1 MDYWLF
7 YPTYYR
13 VMELSSKEQKVV
25 DWVIKNQETMTAA
38 GNHFGITYHHV
49 EHIFDKLSFIANKAL
64 EERYNRMMPKAK
76 EFKASYKDLIIP
88 SDTSLTVGDY
98 IKYYK

>member
-1 MDYWLF
+1 M
-7 YPTYYR
+7 YR
-13 VMELSSKEQKVV
+13 SLAP
-25 DWVIKNQETMTAA
+25 I
-38 GNHFGITYHHV
+38 
-49 EHIFDKLSFIANKAL
+49 
-64 EERYNRMMPKAK
+64 AK

>member
-1 MDYWLF
+1 MKIEPEEQQIIDYVYF
-7 YPTYYR
+7 SG
-13 VMELSSKEQKVV
+13 SSFT
-25 DWVIKNQETMTAA
+25 DAA
-38 GNHFGITYHHV
+38 KHFGITYHKLKMIFLKV
-49 EHIFDKLSFIANKAL
+49 EHIKQLNLDGMYRSLAPI
-64 EERYNRMMPKAK
+64 AK